1 MDPKRTLLSRTLVTL
16 GGGLLALGIA
26 VFLIKL
32 LVEMAYYVAG
42 AILVVGVGC
51 VVAGAIL
58 KKT

>member
-1 MDPKRTLLSRTLVTL
+1 MNPNRTLLSRTLVTI

-51 VVAGAIL
+51 LVAGAIV

>member
-1 MDPKRTLLSRTLVTL
+1 MDPNRTLLSRTLITI

>member
-1 MDPKRTLLSRTLVTL
+1 MDPKRQLLSRTLITI

-42 AILVVGVGC
+42 AILVVGIGC
-51 VVAGAIL
+51 VAAGAIL